1 MARMN
6 NERISKQIVTTRME
20 GIRKRG
26 NPQKR
31 WTDEVKED
39 LKITGIQNWLKVARD
54 GKGCKRILLETNVND
69 GL

>member
-1 MARMN
+1 
-6 NERISKQIVTTRME
+6 VTTRME

-39 LKITGIQNWLKVARD
+39 LKIIGI
-54 GKGCKRILLETNVND
+54 
-69 GL
+69 

>member
-1 MARMN
+1 
-6 NERISKQIVTTRME
+6 ME

-39 LKITGIQNWLKVARD
+39 LKITGIKQLAYSGQRRE
-54 GKGCKRILLETNVND
+54 GT
-69 GL
+69 